1 MYYTYYIILCI
12 NTGRIIPRH
21 NTGVSATSRVPRVI
35 CKPQV
40 GAIYAV
46 RTGGGA
52 GTPGCYRPASIRQE
66 TLMSTEAQIRV
77 NRCCLSSSV
86 NRVHLA
92 KMHFQGLKRVK
103 CSRLRRTSR
112 RVLYCIVYYA
122 RLRAGQLLYYVLY
135 VLYYI
140 TYYIILCIVGPCC
153 CEVRVCMAIWYT
165 AGESDLREG
174 CVV

>member
-1 MYYTYYIILCI
+1 MQAA
-12 NTGRIIPRH
+12 GRCD
-21 NTGVSATSRVPRVI
+21 I
-35 CKPQV
+35 C
-40 GAIYAV
+40 GSY
-46 RTGGGA
+46 RWRCGY
-52 GTPGCYRPASIRQE
+52 PGCYRPAIDPQASDRE

-140 TYYIILCIVGPCC
+140 TYYIILCIVGPWLGVPCSFL
-153 CEVRVCMAIWYT
+153 AYLPHL
-165 AGESDLREG
+165 SDYLSPKRTVFADF
-174 CVV
+174 CLT